1 MTAPRP
7 NPAAMPAIDL
17 SSIDYSRFYRY
28 DELMS
33 LLAAFAAEH
42 PQEIALST
50 LGTSHEGRAIPLL
63 TITNTATGRAED
75 KPATWVDGNIHSI
88 ELTASSACLYFI
100 DWLMK
105 GKASDP
111 EIRRALDTRTL
122 YVCPRLNPDGA
133 EWAMADRPKYVR
145 SSTRRYPFDEEPVEG
160 LIAEDLDG
168 DGRILQMRIADPN
181 GPWKKHPR
189 EPQLLVRRDPLDAP
203 GGDYYRLLPEGRIEN
218 YDGASIGIAGVTGNA
233 QGLDLNRNFPSNWRQ
248 EFEQLGAGPY
258 PTSEPEVRAVVDFF
272 VNHPNICGG
281 TSIHTFSGVLL
292 RPFGHAPDDKL
303 PAEDLWTYQAVG
315 KKGEELTGYPAISI
329 WHEFQYYPGQ
339 FISGAFDW
347 IYEHLGMY
355 VWTIEIWNPKK
366 EAGIDNKEWIHW
378 FRDHPIEDDLK
389 VYEWAR
395 QVAPADC
402 SRPGHV
408 DWKPFDHPQLGRV
421 EIGGWDRMA
430 VFTNPPPALREKEI
444 ARFPK
449 WLLWQTLI
457 SPKLEVREVEVTPA
471 GAESWRVR
479 LVVQNTGWLPS
490 YGSKMALQRRLLRGV
505 LAEIELPAGA
515 RLVSGKPREELGELE
530 GWAYLHTGISFWP
543 NKNATADRAH
553 VDWVVHGK
561 PGTQVKLVAWHERAG
576 RVEAV
581 ARLG

>member
-1 MTAPRP
+1 
-7 NPAAMPAIDL
+7 MPA
-17 SSIDYSRFYRY
+17 IDYSRFYRY
-28 DELMS
+28 DDLMT
-33 LLAAFAAEH
+33 LLRAFAAEH
-42 PQEIALST
+42 PQYIALDT

-63 TITNTATGRAED
+63 TITNTATGPAAD
-75 KPATWVDGNIHSI
+75 KPAYWVDGNIHSV
-88 ELTASSACLYFI
+88 ELSASSACLYFI

-105 GKASDP
+105 GKDSDP
-111 EIRRALDTRTL
+111 EIRRALDTRTI
-122 YVCPRLNPDGA
+122 YVCPRINPDGA

-160 LIAEDLDG
+160 LITEDLDG

-181 GPWKKHPR
+181 GPWKKHPQ
-189 EPQLLVRRDPLDAP
+189 EPKLLVRRDPLDPP
-203 GGDYYRLLPEGRIEN
+203 GGEYFRVLPEGRIEN
-218 YDGASIGIAGVTGNA
+218 YDGTSIGIAGVTGNA
-233 QGLDLNRNFPSNWRQ
+233 QGLDLNRNFPSGWRQ

-272 VNHPNICGG
+272 TTHPNICGG

-329 WHEFQYYPGQ
+329 WHEFQYYPGE

-355 VWTIEIWNPKK
+355 IWTIEIWNPKK
-366 EAGIDNKEWIHW
+366 EAGIENKDWIHW

-389 VYEWAR
+389 VYEWAQR
-395 QVAPADC
+395 IAPAN
-402 SRPGHV
+402 SANPGYL
-408 DWKPFDHPQLGRV
+408 DWKPFDHPQLGKV
-421 EIGGWDRMA
+421 ELGGWNRMA

-457 SPKLEVREVEVTPA
+457 SPKLELRTAEVTPA
-471 GAESWRVR
+471 GADTWRVR
-479 LVVQNTGWLPS
+479 FIVQNTGWLPS
-490 YGSKMALQRRLLRGV
+490 YVSKMATKRNLLRGV
-505 LAEIELPAGA
+505 LAEIALPDGA

-543 NKNATADRAH
+543 SKNVTADRAH
-553 VDWVVHGK
+553 VDWVVHAK
-561 PGTQVKLVAWHERAG
+561 AGTKVRLTAWHERAG
-576 RVEAV
+576 RIETRVT
-581 ARLG
+581 LG